1 MAEHSP
7 TPWQSVADRGG
18 RTIGD
23 ANGIFVA
30 AALEATDTALIVRAV
45 NAYVAITSS
54 PGPGFQSYEDLV
66 AENERLRAA
75 LKPFTTFNPDPERS
89 DENLCR
95 PRAYTAGQYRRA
107 RAALNPQ
114 EETP

>member
-54 PGPGFQSYEDLV
+54 PGPGFQSYEELV
-66 AENERLRAA
+66 AENAKLRAMLDEVEEWLDDRA
-75 LKPFTTFNPDPERS
+75 DADCDQDGYIPNDEMRLLTTVRTVLHGSNAP
-89 DENLCR
+89 
-95 PRAYTAGQYRRA
+95 
-107 RAALNPQ
+107 
-114 EETP
+114 